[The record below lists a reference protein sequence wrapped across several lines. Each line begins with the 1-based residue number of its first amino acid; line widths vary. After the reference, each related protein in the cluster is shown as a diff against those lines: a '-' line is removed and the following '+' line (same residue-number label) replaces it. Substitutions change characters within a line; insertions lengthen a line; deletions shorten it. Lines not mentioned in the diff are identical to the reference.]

1 MTQVKFTANRIETGA
16 VVWLTG
22 DLAWAEDAGR
32 AHGFTGKSADR
43 ARLAV
48 DGAEQRNA
56 SREEQ
61 ATHATG
67 REELHVDAARRLGG
81 LRPAGSNFC
90 ALGEEVIPVTW
101 YQTVPGECARH
112 LP

>member
-32 AHGFTGKSADR
+32 AYGFTGKSADR

-48 DGAEQRNA
+48 DR
-56 SREEQ
+56 S
-61 ATHATG
+61 
-67 REELHVDAARRLGG
+67 
-81 LRPAGSNFC
+81 
-90 ALGEEVIPVTW
+90 
-101 YQTVPGECARH
+101 
-112 LP
+112 